1 MEPKNQNITK
11 KFTYLNMNVS
21 PLFLAVLS
29 FILQNFTLGGNIH
42 YPQNSLQGG
51 NYM

>member
-1 MEPKNQNITK
+1 
-11 KFTYLNMNVS
+11 MNVS
-21 PLFLAVLS
+21 PLFPAGLS
-29 FILQNFTLGGNIH
+29 IILQNCTLGGNIH